1 MARQSRKRT
10 MRRMRGGN
18 YTTSSWGQ
26 AVYGG
31 PGQQQ
36 ALQGSNVIATKD
48 PESMAMPMAPT
59 KVGGGIVTDV
69 ALPAALIFARNSIG
83 TRRFLETPRRS
94 RRNRRRGS
102 RRRR

>member
-1 MARQSRKRT
+1 MARHSRKRT
-10 MRRMRGGN
+10 MRRMRGGD

-36 ALQGSNVIATKD
+36 AGHGNVIATKD
-48 PESMAMPMAPT
+48 PEAVIPT
-59 KVGGGIVTDV
+59 TRGGGIVTDV
-69 ALPAALIFARNSIG
+69 ALPAALLYARDSISR
-83 TRRFLETPRRS
+83 RRFVGTARKS

>member
-36 ALQGSNVIATKD
+36 AVQGSNVIATKD
-48 PESMAMPMAPT
+48 PESMSMPMVQ
-59 KVGGGIVTDV
+59 KNGGGIVTDV

-83 TRRFLETPRRS
+83 TRRFVGTPRRS
-94 RRNRRRGS
+94 RRNRRRGT